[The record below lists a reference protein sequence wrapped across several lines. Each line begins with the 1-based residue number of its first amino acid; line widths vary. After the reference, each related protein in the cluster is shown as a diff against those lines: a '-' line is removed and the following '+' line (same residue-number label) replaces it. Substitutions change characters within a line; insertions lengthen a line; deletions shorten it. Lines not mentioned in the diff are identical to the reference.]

1 MKRLFGRV
9 MLFILVVLVAAAWA
23 EERRYE
29 VTITLT
35 RAQLNA
41 VNNARGRSVTVEF
54 TADQIKTIQQVL
66 PGFDLTDVKLTTAHL
81 DRDNQVL
88 LVLLAP
94 DDVHGRISMDPQP
107 SP

>member
-1 MKRLFGRV
+1 MKVARYS
-9 MLFILVVLVAAAWA
+9 MVVLLLLLVLGAWA

-35 RAQLNA
+35 TAQINA
-41 VNNARGRSVTVEF
+41 VNNARGRGAVIEF
-54 TADQIKTIQQVL
+54 TATQLETIQKVL
-66 PGFDLTDVKLTTAHL
+66 PRFDFTEVTLATSNLN
-81 DRDNQVL
+81 RDGQVL

-94 DDVHGRISMDPQP
+94 DDLHGRIKMDPQP